1 MRVLPTQV
9 PLVHMRRLDRL
20 LVLLQLQGVQMMR
33 KLIRR
38 RHVLNLL
45 LNVAVVVGNLELG
58 VSIGRRIQAVEVG
71 LL

>member
-1 MRVLPTQV
+1 MRC
-9 PLVHMRRLDRL
+9 LDRL

-38 RHVLNLL
+38 RHVLDLL

>member
-1 MRVLPTQV
+1 
-9 PLVHMRRLDRL
+9 MRRLDRL

-45 LNVAVVVGNLELG
+45 LNVAVVVGNLKLG
-58 VSIGRRIQAVEVG
+58 VSIGRRVQAVEVG

>member
-1 MRVLPTQV
+1 
-9 PLVHMRRLDRL
+9 MRRLDRL

>member
-1 MRVLPTQV
+1 
-9 PLVHMRRLDRL
+9 MRRLDRL

-33 KLIRR
+33 ELIRR

-45 LNVAVVVGNLELG
+45 LNVAVVVGNLKLG
-58 VSIGRRIQAVEVG
+58 VSTGCRVQAVEVG